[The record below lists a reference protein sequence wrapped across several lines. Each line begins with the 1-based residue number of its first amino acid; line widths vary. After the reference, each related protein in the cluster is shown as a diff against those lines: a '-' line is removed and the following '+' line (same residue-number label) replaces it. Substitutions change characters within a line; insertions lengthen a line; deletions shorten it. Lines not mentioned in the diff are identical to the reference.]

1 MDTELEQFK
10 GLNLSQYAAGYGY
23 QLDHRDRAAITRDRA
38 ALLREYARLKASAAH
53 PNQQAQTN
61 GRENEI

>member
-23 QLDHRDRAAITRDRA
+23 QLDHRDRA